1 MKKVIAIIE
10 KGDDDSYSIYAP
22 KLKNFIVGDGNTV
35 AEAKEDFLIGY
46 QEMIESYLHCG
57 KPIPE
62 ELRNIAFVY
71 QYDTSAFFNAHPY
84 LNVSKLAEQL
94 HINTSLMRQYKRGQY
109 ISEKQVLRIQ
119 EGIRSIGRELAG
131 ITLIR

>member
-10 KGDDDSYSIYAP
+10 KGGDGSYSIYAP
-22 KLKNFIVGDGNTV
+22 KLKNFIVGDGDTV

-46 QEMIESYLHCG
+46 QEMIESYVQSG

-62 ELRNIAFVY
+62 ELRNTVFVY

-84 LNVSKLAEQL
+84 LNASKLAEQL

-119 EGIRSIGRELAG
+119 EGIRSIGRELSN
-131 ITLIR
+131 ITLVK

>member
-10 KGDDDSYSIYAP
+10 KGEDGSYGIYAP
-22 KLKNFIVGDGNTV
+22 KLKNFIIGDGDTV

-46 QEMIESYLHCG
+46 QEMIESYVEEG

-62 ELRNIAFVY
+62 ELQDIEFVY
-71 QYDTSAFFNAHPY
+71 QYDISAFYDAHPY
-84 LNVSKLAEQL
+84 LNVSKLAE
-94 HINTSLMRQYKRGQY
+94 HIHLNTSLMRQYNRGQY

-131 ITLIR
+131 ITLIK

>member
-10 KGDDDSYSIYAP
+10 KGEDGSYGIHAP
-22 KLKNFIVGDGNTV
+22 KLKNCIIGDGDTV

-46 QEMIESYLHCG
+46 QEMIESYVDFG

-62 ELRNIAFVY
+62 ELQGIEFVY
-71 QYDTSAFFNAHPY
+71 QYDISAFYDAHPY
-84 LNVSKLAEQL
+84 LNVSKLAE
-94 HINTSLMRQYKRGQY
+94 HIHLNKSLMRQYKRGQY
-109 ISEKQVLRIQ
+109 ISERQVLRIQ

-131 ITLIR
+131 ITLIK